1 MPFTLRD
8 NDMLERYELIDDDT
22 NEVAGSVE
30 YSILQGRFSL
40 THTEI
45 SKSYARQG
53 LASQLLGQVLDE
65 ARERELVVLPFCPF
79 AQRYIQKHPSYAD
92 LVPAQLHGKFG
103 LQSQESR

>member
-1 MPFTLRD
+1 MAFTLRD
-8 NDMLERYELIDDDT
+8 NDMLERYELIDGGS

-30 YSILQGRFSL
+30 YSILQGRISL

-45 SKSYARQG
+45 GKAYAGQG
-53 LASQLLGQVLDE
+53 LASQLLEQVLDE
-65 ARERELVVLPFCPF
+65 ARERELAVLPFCPF

-103 LQSQESR
+103 LQAKET